1 MMDDKTFPRHMLS
14 TSARA
19 PFQANVWQMPVNSP
33 LGSLTLVASDKGLC
47 GVWFEDQAHKPDL
60 RHLPWGPSQHWL
72 RLAKTQL
79 TEYFAGKRSS
89 FDLPLDLAN
98 GSAFQ
103 QSVWRSLLQIPYG
116 RYSTYGELAQHLGQ
130 AQAARAVGM
139 AVGRNPLSIIVPCH
153 RVVGANGALTGY
165 AGGLWRKMD
174 LLQREGTLL

>member
-1 MMDDKTFPRHMLS
+1 MMDDKTFPQHMLS

-103 QSVWRSLLQIPYG
+103 QGVWYALLKIPYG

-153 RVVGANGALTGY
+153 RVVGANGTLTGY

>member
-1 MMDDKTFPRHMLS
+1 MDDKTFPQHMLS

-103 QSVWRSLLQIPYG
+103 QGVWYALLKIPYG

-153 RVVGANGALTGY
+153 RVVGANGTLTGY

>member
-1 MMDDKTFPRHMLS
+1 MMEDKTSPRHMLS

-103 QSVWRSLLQIPYG
+103 QGVWYALLQIPYG